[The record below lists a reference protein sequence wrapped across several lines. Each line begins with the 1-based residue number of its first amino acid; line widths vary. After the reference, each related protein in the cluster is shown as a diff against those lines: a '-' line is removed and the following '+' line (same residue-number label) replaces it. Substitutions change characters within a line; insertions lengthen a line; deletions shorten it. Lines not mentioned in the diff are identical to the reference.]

1 MTGIFE
7 RMVRHLYVHTPFC
20 AKVCPYCAFHVH
32 LGGAAAQREFVTALR
47 MEWQRAREEFP
58 LALETV
64 YFGGG
69 TPSIL
74 SAELFAEL
82 AEELGFSSQP
92 DCHPERSEAKSKD
105 QFSFFDK
112 RQTKLIPR
120 QARDDK
126 PKENREFT
134 LEVNPATV
142 TPKKAAAWRAAG
154 VNRIS
159 LGAQS
164 FDAEMLRLLGRQ
176 HAPEEIAETCALLRE
191 HGFTNINIDL
201 MFALPGQS
209 EAKWMATLE
218 AALACEPNHISAYAL
233 TYEEDTPFFEKLQ
246 RGDWRQD
253 EESEIAMFTQTR
265 EALGAAGLVDYEISN
280 FARPGFESRHN
291 LAYWRGADYL
301 GLGPS
306 ACSTIGAMRWRN
318 APDTKAYAKRIAQ
331 GEPIREERETLDT
344 ATRARERI
352 MFGLRMREGVAL
364 EEFGH
369 ATSRLKELETNGLA
383 FEEEGRVR
391 LTSRGQLVAD
401 SIAGMFV

>member
-1 MTGIFE
+1 VGRSFSDSHPVPSTSSGQAATTATTDGRNLKCDGHRPPLHYQLMI
-7 RMVRHLYVHTPFC
+7 RHLYVHTPFC

-47 MEWQRAREEFP
+47 TEWRRAREEFP
-58 LALETV
+58 LALETI

-82 AEELGFSSQP
+82 AEELPQK
-92 DCHPERSEAKSKD
+92 RSWS
-105 QFSFFDK
+105 
-112 RQTKLIPR
+112 
-120 QARDDK
+120 
-126 PKENREFT
+126 EFT

-142 TPKKAAAWRAAG
+142 TPEKAAAWRAAG

-176 HAPEEIAETCALLRE
+176 HAPEEIAETCGLLRG

-209 EAKWMATLE
+209 ESMWVATLE
-218 AALACEPNHISAYAL
+218 AALACRPNHISAYAL
-233 TYEEDTPFFEKLQ
+233 TYKEDTPFFEKLR
-246 RGDWRQD
+246 RGEWKQD
-253 EESEIAMFTQTR
+253 EEREIAMFTQTR
-265 EALGAAGLVDYEISN
+265 EMLGAVGLVDYEISN
-280 FARPGFESRHN
+280 FARAGFESRHN

-306 ACSTIGAMRWRN
+306 ACSTIGATRWRN
-318 APDTKAYAKRIAQ
+318 VPDTKAYGERIAR
-331 GEPIREERETLDT
+331 GESVREEKETLDT
-344 ATRARERI
+344 ATRSRERI

-364 EEFGH
+364 EEFGG
-369 ATSRLKELETNGLA
+369 ATSPLEELAANGLA
-383 FEEEGRVR
+383 FEEAGRVR

-401 SIAGMFV
+401 SVAGIFV